1 MAKTLQLRRG
11 TTAEVTANTPA
22 SGELFV
28 DTDKK
33 TVTVGDGST
42 AGGIV
47 LARNDRVSD
56 VYNTANG
63 ANGMAA
69 GAHDRANSAF
79 AAANTKVS
87 SVSGTSGRISSS
99 GGTTPVI
106 DLSTS
111 GVTARTYGD
120 TILQS
125 PVITV
130 DAYGRITSAS
140 NTSVSAVSVRVFDTN
155 SSVQTVTIPFFSYTA
170 LTGTQQLTLNATIQS
185 QNLTYTPASSTLYN
199 NGPFVTNT
207 GLIGTIYIAGNSI
220 VPTGAN
226 SYVTG
231 TANVTGSLA
240 VTKQING
247 GYAAL
252 SADTA
257 AHDFSANTT
266 YKTIINSSVTLTA
279 TVPPAGSQAI
289 LILKTG
295 NTSNPTVTLG
305 SGFTSS
311 GTISLGATADKHHV
325 VSFISDGTTLFE
337 CSRVGPI

>member
-1 MAKTLQLRRG
+1 MPKTLQLRRG
-11 TTAEVTANTPA
+11 TTAEITANTPA

-28 DTDKK
+28 DTEKK
-33 TVTVGDGST
+33 TVTVGDGAT
-42 AGGIV
+42 AGGII

-56 VYNTANG
+56 VYNTAN
-63 ANGMAA
+63 AVNGMAT
-69 GAHDRANSAF
+69 GAY
-79 AAANTKVS
+79 AAANTKIAA
-87 SVSGTSGRISSS
+87 VSGTTGRITAS
-99 GGTTPVI
+99 GTTSRVL
-106 DLSTS
+106 DLDVS
-111 GVTARTYGD
+111 GVNARTYGD
-120 TILQS
+120 TQLQS

-130 DAYGRITSAS
+130 DQYGRITSAQ
-140 NTSVSAVSVRVFDTN
+140 NTSVSAASVRVFDIN
-155 SSVQTVTIPFFSYTA
+155 SSVQTVTIPFFTYTA
-170 LTGTQQLTLNATIQS
+170 STGTQVLNLNATLTS

-231 TANVTGSLA
+231 TANITGSLA

-252 SADTA
+252 SADTLE
-257 AHDFSANTT
+257 HNFSANTT
-266 YKTIINSSVTLTA
+266 YKTIINNSVTLTA
-279 TVPPAGSQAI
+279 TVPPAGSQAV

-295 NTSNPTVTLG
+295 NTTNPTVTLG
-305 SGFTSS
+305 TGFTSS
-311 GTISLGATADKHHV
+311 GTVSLGATADKHTV
-325 VSFISDGTTLFE
+325 VSFVSDGTTLFE